1 MPTAR
6 VGDISLHYE
15 VHGEGEPL
23 LLIMGYGADS
33 NWWYLQ
39 TAAFS
44 REFKVIVFDN
54 RGTGLS
60 DKPDVPCTMRM
71 MADDAAGLLDAL
83 DIDAAHVFGVSM
95 GGMIAQELVLHHP
108 DRVLGLILGCTTPGG
123 HNAAPPEPEALLFLL
138 DFERRRSL
146 PLEQQA
152 QEMLPYLFSRGF
164 LDRNRERVGEF
175 LARAF
180 EHPTPVHGYQRQSE
194 AFMSFKAYDRLPEI
208 KAPTLV
214 MAGTADRLV
223 PVENSRILA
232 SRIPDAELVVFDDVG
247 HGFTGEVPEESNKA
261 VLEFLGR
268 HSGQNAPG
276 MAR

>member
-15 VHGEGEPL
+15 VYGEGEPL

-44 REFKVIVFDN
+44 QEFRVIVFDN

-83 DIDAAHVFGVSM
+83 DVEAAHVFGVSM

-108 DRVLGLILGCTTPGG
+108 EKVMSLILGCTTPGG
-123 HNAAPPEPEALLFLL
+123 HNAVPPEPEALLFLL
-138 DFERRRSL
+138 DFERRRNL

-152 QEMLPYLFSRGF
+152 KELLPYLFSREF
-164 LDRNRERVGEF
+164 LDRNRNRVGEF

-180 EHPTPVHGYQRQSE
+180 EHLTPVHGYQRQSE
-194 AFMSFKAYDRLPEI
+194 AFMGFKAYDRLPEI

-214 MAGTADRLV
+214 IAGTADRLV
-223 PVENSRILA
+223 PAENSRILA
-232 SRIPDAELVVFDDVG
+232 SRIPNAEMVLFENVG
-247 HGFTGEVPEESNKA
+247 HGFTGEAAEESNKA
-261 VLEFLGR
+261 VLDFLRR
-268 HSGQNAPG
+268 HSGRK
-276 MAR
+276 ARGTAR